1 MKGSNRQR
9 KWKLGKLTKQ
19 DAKTIKAEPD
29 ARAAG
34 ATRTGT
40 QREKKRMQR
49 GGEGRRKRAANSR
62 GGGGPQRA

>member
-40 QREKKRMQR
+40 QRKKKDA
-49 GGEGRRKRAANSR
+49 EGRRREEKES
-62 GGGGPQRA
+62 G